1 VQDMTVALS
10 KQQGALIVMG
20 VFKKHL
26 LTPDIIH
33 LILLILEYL
42 TSFEFFSSQ
51 IFNLKRSDGLNP
63 PLFYCKCPAPNLS
76 GIPDTPP
83 AKLSV

>member
-1 VQDMTVALS
+1 MTVALS
-10 KQQGALIVMG
+10 KQQGALIVAG

-33 LILLILEYL
+33 LILEYL
-42 TSFEFFSSQ
+42 TPFEFFSSQ

-63 PLFYCKCPAPNLS
+63 PLFYCKYPAPNLS